1 MSGAITWEQILF
13 FFGLL
18 SLVAGVWWRVEGKI
32 EKGKSEASTVAAA
45 ASALSALNRQEL
57 ADHKL
62 HVAETYVTKVG
73 MQEQTSQIMK
83 AIESV
88 GNRIDGM
95 NERLDRAFE
104 HSAAT
109 PPRRRVT

>member
-1 MSGAITWEQILF
+1 MSGPELMAVVVFGITVFGVLF
-13 FFGLL
+13 GM
-18 SLVAGVWWRVEGKI
+18 WRYVDGKI
-32 EKGKSEASTVAAA
+32 EKAKIDASTI
-45 ASALSALNRQEL
+45 ASAANALAGLTRQEL
-57 ADHKL
+57 AEHKL
-62 HVAETYVTKVG
+62 HLAETYVTKVG

-104 HSAAT
+104 HTAAA
-109 PPRRRVT
+109 PPRRRGI